1 MGAFIG
7 NLGGLI
13 MIILIAVLLF
23 KFITEL
29 CALKKS
35 NDSIVKKV
43 SFFTVTAVL
52 IGFVYIVIGGY
63 IYNFKNGAVSL
74 FDIQTIWNMKP
85 VSAFMTVASGGT
97 YSSDWLLSDG
107 IFPLYPVLVSLFS
120 GLLYDMYIECA
131 FYISFLSW
139 IVTVTCL
146 GLWLDKKYGY
156 ERAKLYIMLIM
167 CIPGVFLLFL
177 PSPFALFMALF
188 SAFLLCF
195 EYRFRVAMTVLAFL
209 CIFTHM
215 SGIVALAVLVTVYI
229 YGWDKKYSDIVYAS
243 VILVSQL
250 VLCVVY
256 YASGIGCG
264 VECWF
269 LMIIPA
275 IMALKYFDK
284 NEISGKTFYNVA
296 NIVLVLIS
304 SFYLTA
310 KIYQI
315 I

>member
-1 MGAFIG
+1 
-7 NLGGLI
+7 
-13 MIILIAVLLF
+13 
-23 KFITEL
+23 
-29 CALKKS
+29 
-35 NDSIVKKV
+35 
-43 SFFTVTAVL
+43 
-52 IGFVYIVIGGY
+52 
-63 IYNFKNGAVSL
+63 
-74 FDIQTIWNMKP
+74 
-85 VSAFMTVASGGT
+85 
-97 YSSDWLLSDG
+97 
-107 IFPLYPVLVSLFS
+107 
-120 GLLYDMYIECA
+120 
-131 FYISFLSW
+131 
-139 IVTVTCL
+139 
-146 GLWLDKKYGY
+146 
-156 ERAKLYIMLIM
+156 
-167 CIPGVFLLFL
+167 
-177 PSPFALFMALF
+177 
-188 SAFLLCF
+188 
-195 EYRFRVAMTVLAFL
+195 
-209 CIFTHM
+209 M

-243 VILVSQL
+243 VILASQL